1 MKKLLTLALLLMGT
15 SLLAQHN
22 NTILGIQTGH
32 LSDEKAQAWGLENQE
47 GILIT
52 KVYPKGGA
60 KKAGLQPF
68 DYITQINQQAVNPEK
83 HLSSILNQYQ
93 PGQIVQVNYM
103 RNGQAKQTNVALSS
117 SNDDLGKLHR
127 SSEKDP
133 FLGISAK
140 HMSLPQGMENGIPVN
155 VVDNSTAQAM
165 GMKSGD
171 IITQIDDFKVIN
183 WHDMDPAIDNRNV
196 GDAIQVTYYRNGE
209 LMVANR
215 PIKSRAATHNDHSR
229 PEGPVVIEPEQPSS
243 EISEAILEDAL
254 EEEILA
260 LELALQ
266 PQETTEAGGA
276 SIRDESDSVRSFEQI
291 EGAQLSFEE
300 LKVFPNPSTG
310 IFDVQFDL
318 PEEGRT
324 AIRIYNPKGQA
335 IYFNN
340 LGDFSGVF
348 SDRIDIAN
356 SMKGT
361 YFLELSQDDKRL
373 VRKLILQ

>member
-1 MKKLLTLALLLMGT
+1 
-15 SLLAQHN
+15 
-22 NTILGIQTGH
+22 
-32 LSDEKAQAWGLENQE
+32 
-47 GILIT
+47 
-52 KVYPKGGA
+52 
-60 KKAGLQPF
+60 
-68 DYITQINQQAVNPEK
+68 
-83 HLSSILNQYQ
+83 
-93 PGQIVQVNYM
+93 
-103 RNGQAKQTNVALSS
+103 
-117 SNDDLGKLHR
+117 
-127 SSEKDP
+127 
-133 FLGISAK
+133 
-140 HMSLPQGMENGIPVN
+140 
-155 VVDNSTAQAM
+155 
-165 GMKSGD
+165 SGD

-196 GDAIQVTYYRNGE
+196 GDAIQVTFYRNGD
-209 LMVANR
+209 LMTANR

-229 PEGPVVIEPEQPSS
+229 PEGPVVIEPEEPSS

-276 SIRDESDSVRSFEQI
+276 SINDESENVRSFEQI

-340 LGDFSGVF
+340 LGNFSGVF